1 MPVFLLFSCLCSKEV
16 VFLWLIRK
24 KEMRRKLYLIL
35 CLMQLLSLRAM
46 ADRSERLFEYFN
58 ASDGLA
64 DNSAQVIKCTRT
76 GRMVTATMGQINF
89 FDGQKFT
96 YIDPTEENVYPLEY
110 YQGKYHLYFD
120 KCHHLWLKNKQ
131 SVTCVNL
138 TTEKFVNSVT
148 DEFLKFGFSKTVND
162 LFVSDDGIV
171 WLLNGY
177 DLFSCASQKTYRIF
191 AGKSLQDVETYRDK
205 SLLLFYDDGSV
216 EGKDLQTTKTQFR
229 LPAYDDSKKDLYR
242 HFSVMIKDGNNIYQI
257 RNGEKASILLRFEMS
272 KRQWTTL
279 HECEFH
285 MNNLIRKDSLLYI
298 STQYGYMTYNLTTGS
313 IRNFDELVLMNGQV
327 LKTDINVIAF
337 DKQGGMWAG
346 TERRGLLY
354 SRPFNAPFKSYS
366 LDDPYAHELHSKMEQ
381 YRTSVT
387 TYRDRLVNC
396 AFRDSR
402 GWTWVGTG
410 QGLQLYRNESDKLP
424 QMITRQEGLLNNV
437 VHSITEDLEH
447 QIWVGTSYGI
457 SCVIIKDNNIDYV
470 TSYSDY
476 DRVPNENFANNAAA
490 CLPDGTVVMQSLDHM
505 VTFDP
510 HQMNTING
518 KMHFDI
524 YPKLIQFFVN
534 GNEVKA
540 GDKVDGQVILDKA
553 VSRVQEID
561 LNYDQNSLTLV
572 FTALNYF
579 RPNHT
584 YYRVRVIGLDGEW
597 HIYSSHEINSIVDKS
612 GRLLLQ
618 LMALQPGSYQIE
630 IQASMNPNKWETE
643 PYQWTININEPWWRS
658 TGVYWLLAL
667 VMMLL
672 VGINAYYYLRNDRMF
687 TLRDTQ
693 ERPLLKNIRRFAERC
708 SARSTELLE
717 PSFDE
722 IHGRFDENQMM
733 GLTPEFIDMM
743 IKLMPYVLSKPE
755 ASLTMRELGKESG
768 LEIQEFYHLITT
780 NIYKSPRSMALSLM
794 MERGIELL
802 RTTDMGIEEIA
813 SELGFVSPNYFVA
826 AFYQKMK
833 KTPAEYRKRHTIKA
847 PVKSNKKPKQ
857 KKSDSRFEF
866 NA

>member
-1 MPVFLLFSCLCSKEV
+1 
-16 VFLWLIRK
+16 
-24 KEMRRKLYLIL
+24 MRRKLYLIL
-35 CLMQLLSLRAM
+35 CLMQLLSLQVI

-96 YIDPTEENVYPLEY
+96 YIDPTEENVYPIENY
-110 YQGKYHLYFD
+110 KGKNHLYFD
-120 KCHHLWLKNKQ
+120 KYHHLWLKNKQ

-148 DEFLKFGFSKTVND
+148 EEFLKFGFSKTVDD
-162 LFVSDDGIV
+162 LFVSDNGIV
-171 WLLNGY
+171 WLQNGY
-177 DLFSCASQKTYRIF
+177 DLFSVASKKTYRIF

-205 SLLLFYDDGSV
+205 TLLLFYDDGSV
-216 EGKDLQTTKTQFR
+216 EGKDLATTKTQFR
-229 LPAYDDSKKDLYR
+229 LPAYDASKKELYK
-242 HFSVMIKDGNNIYQI
+242 HFSVLLKDSDNIYQI
-257 RNGEKASILLRFEMS
+257 RNGEKESVLLRFEMN

-279 HECEFH
+279 HECDFH
-285 MNNLIRKDSLLYI
+285 MNNLIKKDSLLYI
-298 STQYGYMTYNLTTGS
+298 ATQYGYMVYNIKTGS
-313 IRNFDELVLMNGQV
+313 IRNFDELVMMNGQV
-327 LKTDINVIAF
+327 LKTDVNVICF

-354 SRPFNAPFKSYS
+354 SRPFNPPFKSYH
-366 LDDPYAHELHSKMEQ
+366 LDDPYARELQSKIEQ
-381 YRTSVT
+381 YRTSVNVF
-387 TYRDRLVNC
+387 RDRHVNC

-410 QGLQLYRNESDKLP
+410 QGLQLYRKESDKLP
-424 QMITRQEGLLNNV
+424 QMITRHDGLLNNV
-437 VHSITEDLEH
+437 IHSITEDLEH

-457 SCVIIKDNNIDYV
+457 SCVIMKNNNIDYV
-470 TSYSDY
+470 MSYSDY
-476 DRVPNENFANNAAA
+476 DMVPNENFANNAAA
-490 CLPDGTVVMQSLDHM
+490 CMPDGMVVMQSLDHM
-505 VTFDP
+505 VTFYP

-518 KMHFDI
+518 AMRFEI
-524 YPKLIQFFVN
+524 YPKLIQLFVN

-540 GDKVDGQVILDKA
+540 GDEIDGQVILDKA
-553 VSRVQEID
+553 VSRVKEID
-561 LNYDQNSLTLV
+561 LNYDQHSLTLI

-597 HIYSSHEINSIVDKS
+597 RVYSSHESNSIVDKN
-612 GRLLLQ
+612 GRLLLP

-630 IQASMNPNKWETE
+630 VQASMNPSKWETT
-643 PYQWTININEPWWRS
+643 PYQWTVNINEPWWRS

-667 VMMLL
+667 VLMLL
-672 VGINAYYYLRNDRMF
+672 VGINAYYYLCNDRMF
-687 TLRDTQ
+687 AMRETQ

-717 PSFDE
+717 PSYDE
-722 IHGRFDENQMM
+722 IHGRFDINQMS
-733 GLTPEFIDMM
+733 GLEPEFIDMM
-743 IKLMPYVLSKPE
+743 LKLMPYVLSKPE
-755 ASLTMRELGKESG
+755 DSLTMRELGEKSG
-768 LEIQEFYHLITT
+768 LEIQEFYRLITM
-780 NIYKSPRSMALSLM
+780 NIYKSPRPMALSLM
-794 MERGIELL
+794 MEKGVELL
-802 RTTDMGIEEIA
+802 RATDKSIEEIA

-833 KTPAEYRKRHTIKA
+833 NTPAEYRKRHIIKA
-847 PVKSNKKPKQ
+847 PVRSNKKPKQ
-857 KKSDSRFEF
+857 KESDSRLDL